1 MFRMMCESVPAGG
14 RRLLLFGLAMFS
26 VLLAVRSA
34 PAVHAQ
40 VPDTN
45 TYVEYVV
52 GSTTA
57 TYQQPSLKSPQVGT
71 IQAGETIYGSPG
83 PVLGEDAV
91 VFLRCRRPSGQDLG
105 YCPLYG
111 PGFSNNL
118 TAVTTG
124 ARLVLPQFTNLV
136 PTVVTPGLVAPV
148 CNAFGQCVT
157 PVCNAFGQCFT
168 TTPSVIIPTLGV
180 PRGVIILD
188 R

>member
-1 MFRMMCESVPAGG
+1 MSCLMSKSVPAGG
-14 RRLLLFGLAMFS
+14 RRLPLVGLVMLS
-26 VLLAVRSA
+26 VLLCVGSA
-34 PAVHAQ
+34 RAVHAQ
-40 VPDTN
+40 IPDTN
-45 TYVEYVV
+45 TYVEYTV
-52 GSTTA
+52 GTTTA
-57 TYQQPSLKSPQVGT
+57 TYQGPSLKSPQVGT
-71 IQAGETIYGSPG
+71 VQAGETVYGSPG

-124 ARLVLPQFTNLV
+124 ARLVLPQYTNLV
-136 PTVVTPGLVAPV
+136 PTVVTPGLVSPV

-157 PVCNAFGQCFT
+157 PVCNGFGQCYT
-168 TTPSVIIPTLGV
+168 STPSVVIPSLGV
-180 PRGVIILD
+180 PRGVIIFD